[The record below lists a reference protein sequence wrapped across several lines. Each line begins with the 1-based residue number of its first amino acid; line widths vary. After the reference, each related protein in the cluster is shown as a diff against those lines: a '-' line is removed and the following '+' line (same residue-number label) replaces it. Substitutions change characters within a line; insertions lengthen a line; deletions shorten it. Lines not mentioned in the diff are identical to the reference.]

1 MALIAALHTLLFSK
15 KLGTLLGFLK
25 ILTKIKK
32 LGSVTGHVIQAI
44 GRLIFEDNGE
54 VRRSAILHFD
64 ERQHPH

>member
-1 MALIAALHTLLFSK
+1 MR
-15 KLGTLLGFLK
+15 LGTLLGFLK